1 MKKNVPRSLGA
12 ALATMLCA
20 IPAYAKQGAP
30 HTLTA
35 EALFS
40 TVDLQWRAPEAPKTL
55 QWHNDYDYNGENF
68 TITDYQKAQ
77 VCYAGARFTSA
88 DLKEYV
94 GEVVDGITFH
104 QYRDVTKVTG
114 LVYENGE
121 VVAQGVADR
130 SKYAKNVKLKIALD
144 KPVTIK
150 ANAEYIF
157 AIKVEGG
164 YNMDY
169 IVMKDKTTDAPG
181 KGDLYSLDG
190 KRWKATGAGDYLVTA
205 NLVND
210 IDEAPAS
217 YAIRVDGNIIADAE
231 IASAVNEYSEVTEY
245 TSRLTLPAGEHTV
258 TVEAV
263 YEGTAYPS
271 FERKV
276 TTADFDATAP
286 SPRFIKIEAKEF
298 ETYFSWAGALT
309 GGDLLGWNKDL
320 PSFGTEQITAF
331 AGGTSSKGPKI
342 WVRNSFAPTDLTAYG
357 SNAKIKDIKVFLGQG
372 TFTGITL
379 YVMRDNAIVYSQALT
394 ADELAAVQPNA
405 WNTFALTTPFA
416 LTPAHSYAYGIYVTH
431 AKSEKVVGIAN
442 VESANIVSNSYS
454 TTTAKSNFNTSSPSW
469 RTLQQGGTSGIW
481 AMVATLEGATSISP
495 SKGVTIKR
503 DGETIATGVTQ
514 GFYNDHVSAP
524 GRYVYSIYPEFEGK
538 TGYPDTR
545 AVKATLPGQYIQPF
559 LGCTYDRQTGEVNL
573 NWNVDRK
580 LAKYN
585 DIVSDGGFEEEMT
598 MMWGAQFT
606 KDELKPYIGYK
617 ITSIDIALGD
627 EIGAFKAGVYTAK
640 GKALAEVSLEAGQV
654 QPLTICSPLLETP
667 VEITGEE
674 DLYIAYSGTIPAG
687 KAALLFD
694 NGPAADGGARI
705 SLTNGASWM
714 NLGTIAADYANFN
727 IVIGATVTDEEGNTT
742 EMIPIP
748 IETESLG
755 ISPVQNPEEA
765 AAIAY
770 TEAYKTPA
778 AKSSSL
784 PRAKS
789 FNLYRN
795 GTILLSTDKTEYTDQ
810 VSFNNYDY
818 YVTAVYENGWES
830 APSTT
835 IRVSRPIEQ
844 KGVAPYA
851 LKGVPTGS
859 TLNLE
864 WLPGD
869 QAPAL
874 TYVQGTKVGGLGL
887 SGTPH
892 VYAKFLAEDL
902 TPYVGKR
909 IDHILFGLYTAS
921 GVSNVAIEIAEGENI
936 VYRQEVASVSAGW
949 NDVRL
954 NEPYLIKTGT
964 DLHIGYTLKHG
975 SSVKPLGIDSFEDG
989 TYPSTP
995 GKADIYS
1002 TNASAGYWYS
1012 LATKKKAKYNW
1023 AIKAI
1028 LANDDED
1035 LQTQDAESVT
1045 YSLYHNG
1052 TLMRNG
1058 ITGTSASIEDAP
1070 EGDYYVTATNA
1081 AGIESGES
1089 NKVNFIRQ
1097 NIESIGTAEAD
1108 NAAEYFN
1115 LQGIRVDA
1123 YNLTPGIYLRRTAN
1137 GKATKVFIK

>member
-1 MKKNVPRSLGA
+1 MKKNITRSLDA
-12 ALATMLCA
+12 ALAAMMCV

-35 EALFS
+35 EARFS
-40 TVDLQWRAPEAPKTL
+40 TLDLQWRAPEAPKTL
-55 QWHNDYDYNGENF
+55 QWHNDYDYNGDNF
-68 TITDYQKAQ
+68 TVTDYQKAQ
-77 VCYAGARFTSA
+77 VCYAGARFTA
-88 DLKEYV
+88 EDLKEYV

-104 QYRDVTKVTG
+104 QYREVIKVSG
-114 LVYENGE
+114 LVYENGV

-130 SKYAKNVKLKIALD
+130 SKFEKNTKLKIGLD
-144 KPVTIK
+144 NPVTIK
-150 ANAEYIF
+150 AGAEYIF

-169 IVMKDKTTDAPG
+169 IIMKDKTTDAPG

-190 KRWKATGAGDYLVTA
+190 KSWKATGAGDYLITA

-210 IDEAPAS
+210 VDEAPTS
-217 YAIRVDGNIIADAE
+217 YAIRIDGNVITDAE
-231 IASAVNEYSEVTEY
+231 VNSAANQYSGVIEY
-245 TSRLTLPAGEHTV
+245 TATLTLPAGEHSV

-263 YEGTAYPS
+263 YDGTTYPS
-271 FERKV
+271 FERNFA
-276 TTADFDATAP
+276 TADFDATAP
-286 SPRFIKIEAKEF
+286 SPRFNKIEATGF
-298 ETYFSWAGALT
+298 ETYLSWTEALT
-309 GGDLLGWNKDL
+309 GGDLLTWDKYMVH
-320 PSFGTEQITAF
+320 FGTDLVSAF
-331 AGGTSSKGPKI
+331 AGGTAGKDPKI

-357 SNAKIKDIKVFLGQG
+357 SNAQIKDIKVFLGQG
-372 TFTGITL
+372 TISGITL
-379 YVMRDNAIVYSQALT
+379 FVMRDDVIVYSQALT
-394 ADELAAVQPNA
+394 ADELAAVQPNT
-405 WNTFALTTPFA
+405 WNTFALSTPFA
-416 LTPAHSYAYGIYVTH
+416 LTPTHNYAYGIYVTH
-431 AKSEKVVGIAN
+431 AKNDKVIGIAN
-442 VESANIVSNSYS
+442 VAGANTLNNSYS
-454 TTTAKSNFNTSSPSW
+454 TTTAKSDFNTSSPSW

-481 AMVATLEGATSISP
+481 AMVATLEGATSISQ
-495 SKGVTIKR
+495 SNGITIKR
-503 DGETIATGVTQ
+503 DGETIATGVMD
-514 GFYNDHVSAP
+514 GFYYDHVSAP

-545 AVKATLPGQYIQPF
+545 AVIATLPGQYIQPF
-559 LGCTYDRQTGEVNL
+559 LGCSYIQQTGEVSL

-580 LAKYN
+580 LSKFN
-585 DIVSDGGFEEEMT
+585 NIISDGGFEEEMT
-598 MMWGAQFT
+598 MMWGAHFT
-606 KDELKPYIGYK
+606 ADELKPYIGFK
-617 ITSIDIALGD
+617 ITSIDVALGD

-640 GKALAEVSLEAGQV
+640 GKALAEVSFEAGEV
-654 QPLTICSPLLETP
+654 QPMSIYSPMLETP

-687 KAALLFD
+687 KSALLFD
-694 NGPAADGGARI
+694 NGPAVDGGARI

-727 IVIGATVTDEEGNTT
+727 LVISATVSDNDGNTT
-742 EMIPIP
+742 EMTPIP
-748 IETESLG
+748 VETVSLG

-765 AAIAY
+765 ATVAY
-770 TEAYKTPA
+770 TDTYKAPV
-778 AKSSSL
+778 AKSSGM

-795 GTILLSTDKTEYTDQ
+795 GTILLSTDKTEYTDRI
-810 VSFNNYDY
+810 SFNNYNY
-818 YVTAVYENGWES
+818 YVTAVYENEWES
-830 APSTT
+830 APSAT
-835 IRVSRPIEQ
+835 INVTRPIAQ

-874 TYVQGTKVGGLGL
+874 TYVQGSKVGGLGL

-902 TPYVGKR
+902 IPYIGKR
-909 IDHILFGLYTAS
+909 IDHILFGLYTAG

-936 VYRQEVASVSAGW
+936 VYRQDVASVSAGW

-954 NEPYLIKTGT
+954 NEPFLIKPGT
-964 DLHIGYTLKHG
+964 DLHVGYTLKHG

-989 TYPSTP
+989 TYPSDP

-1002 TNASAGYWYS
+1002 TNASPGYWYS

-1028 LANDDED
+1028 LANDNED
-1035 LQTQDAESVT
+1035 LKIQETEGVT
-1045 YSLYHNG
+1045 YTLYYNG
-1052 TLMRNG
+1052 SLMRYG
-1058 ITGTSASIEDAP
+1058 ITETSTSIEDAP
-1070 EGDYYVTATNA
+1070 EGEYYITSTNA

-1097 NIESIGTAEAD
+1097 NIETIDADKADGT
-1108 NAAEYFN
+1108 AEYFN

-1123 YNLTPGIYLRRTAN
+1123 DNLTPGIYLRRSAN
-1137 GKATKVFIK
+1137 GEATKVIVK